1 MKHLDK
7 IAAAA
12 LLLAGSLTAE
22 AINVTFHVDYA
33 NAVTMRF
40 NGTSQ
45 TLAQGDN
52 SFDLSEFDYLSFEG
66 IQPYVIQSVS
76 NSSGTPESVYSGM
89 WYKSISSSDE
99 GQTYNIS
106 VKNLDEA
113 RTASCTVSVDDPSL
127 VRASFLGTYA
137 VVNLSEGDNTVKYD
151 PELENTL
158 VISSSDYYKP
168 IYKVTLD
175 GADVTSQS
183 GTYYVQLSQG
193 CQVDITAKIP
203 EVPVTVTFSY
213 SEEGAGA
220 ISSVAVDG
228 QPVEDFDGT
237 TVNMTAGQS
246 LTINPNMAYN
256 ITAFKINDEQKYWS
270 GTYAYKIQSVTAD
283 TQIYVEAHPYSTI
296 GVTVKVSDPDQL
308 VLYRGY
314 SYQNDIVALT
324 STETVVELPENNT
337 VMSWKAADGCY
348 LKSVKVNGEAYTN
361 EYVNCSDGM
370 VIEFETEAIV
380 MDKTAVV
387 WIDDRN
393 APDSY
398 FSFQTATREQL
409 GENMTSG
416 YNTIA
421 FYDGYNPFGLSWYS
435 NTPVVGKV
443 YVNDVPEVPRFEGST
458 TYELTLADGD
468 VVKVFYAAEPVDC
481 SVKFTLGEGVTA
493 NVTRDVICDVAD
505 LGATLS
511 CFAGTQINIA
521 KADDSIDVKVNGE
534 ALTALEGGENYQFV
548 VTAPETNVEITA
560 RDPNS
565 IDGITGDSAVAAP
578 VYNLQGVKVSETL
591 EGLPAGIYITSGRKV
606 VVK

>member
-1 MKHLDK
+1 MRHLDK

-12 LLLAGSLTAE
+12 LLLAGSLSAE

-45 TLAQGDN
+45 TLVPGDN
-52 SFDLSEFDYLSFEG
+52 NFDLNNYDYLSFEG
-66 IQPYVIQSVS
+66 IQPYVIDKVT
-76 NSSGTPESVYSGM
+76 NASGTPENVYSGM
-89 WYKSISSSDE
+89 WYKTISSSDE
-99 GQTYNIS
+99 GQTYNIA

-113 RTASCTVSVDDPSL
+113 RTASCTVIVDDPSL
-127 VRASFLGTYA
+127 VRASFMGTYA
-137 VVNLSEGDNTVKYD
+137 AVNLSDGINTVKYD
-151 PELENTL
+151 PELESTL
-158 VISSSDYYKP
+158 IISSSDYYKP

-193 CQVDITAKIP
+193 CEVEITAKIP

-246 LTINPNMAYN
+246 LTINPNTAYN

-296 GVTVKVSDPDQL
+296 GVTVKVSDPNQL

-348 LKSVKVNGEAYTN
+348 IKSVKVNGEAYTN

-409 GENMTSG
+409 GENMASG

-435 NTPVVGKV
+435 KTPVVGKV
-443 YVNDVPEVPRFEGST
+443 YVNDVPEVPMYEGST

-493 NVTRDVICDVAD
+493 NVTRDIICDVAD